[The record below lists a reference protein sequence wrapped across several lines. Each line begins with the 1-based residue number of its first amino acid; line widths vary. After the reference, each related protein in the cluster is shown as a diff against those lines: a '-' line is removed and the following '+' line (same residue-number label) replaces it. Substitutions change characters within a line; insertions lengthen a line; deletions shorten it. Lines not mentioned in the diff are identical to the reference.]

1 MGKKKLTE
9 EELRFNEDI
18 KKVVLDILEKNK
30 KPMIKIS
37 LSDDKPNLF
46 QSKFGG
52 VPYLPKDMEVPKNK
66 ENKQL
71 TLLAQINIEELP
83 KNNIYPME
91 EGMLQFW
98 ILNDDVL
105 GLDYDTHLGDGFKV
119 VYYKEIDKS
128 VTEEE
133 VLEKYNPYKD
143 EDSYF
148 PIEGE
153 FSLSFKLTDGYCTAS
168 DDRFSKLFIKEI
180 EKFEKEKGEEYKEI
194 FEKYKKNNIG
204 YNICYDFYEIFEE
217 DKNLNDKLFES
228 GHKIGG
234 FPNFTQSDIREIG
247 DYEILLLQ
255 IDSEGT
261 EKNEIIWG
269 DCGIANFFIRE
280 KDLKELNF
288 DKVIYNWDCC

>member
-18 KKVVLDILEKNK
+18 KKIVLDILEKNK

-66 ENKQL
+66 ENEQF

-105 GLDYDTHLGDGFKV
+105 GLDYDTHLGNGFKV
-119 VYYKEIDKS
+119 VYYKDIDKS

-133 VLEKYNPYKD
+133 ILEKYNPYKD

-217 DKNLNDKLFES
+217 DKNLNDKLFGA

-234 FPNFTQSDIREIG
+234 YPDYTQNDIRDEE
-247 DYEILLLQ
+247 YEILLLQ
-255 IDSEGT
+255 IDSEET

>member
-66 ENKQL
+66 ENEQF

-148 PIEGE
+148 PVEGE
-153 FSLSFKLTDGYCTAS
+153 FSLSFKLTDGYFS
-168 DDRFSKLFIKEI
+168 DSNDDFSEIVDREMK
-180 EKFEKEKGEEYKEI
+180 KFHLENKEKYKEI
-194 FEKYKKNNIG
+194 LKV
-204 YNICYDFYEIFEE
+204 YDDKEYLSYWDIWDILEE
-217 DKNLNDKLFES
+217 DKEIGKKLFEA

-234 FPNFTQSDIREIG
+234 FPNFTQSDIRKIG

-261 EKNEIIWG
+261 EKNEIMWG

>member
-1 MGKKKLTE
+1 
-9 EELRFNEDI
+9 
-18 KKVVLDILEKNK
+18 
-30 KPMIKIS
+30 
-37 LSDDKPNLF
+37 DKPNLF

-52 VPYLPKDMEVPKNK
+52 VPYLPKNVEIPMNK
-66 ENKQL
+66 ENEQL

-83 KNNIYPME
+83 KNNIYPMKK
-91 EGMLQFW
+91 GILQFW

-105 GLDYDTHLGDGFKV
+105 GLDYDTHLGNGFKV

-133 VLEKYNPYKD
+133 VLEKYKPYKD

-148 PIEGE
+148 PVEGE

-168 DDRFSKLFIKEI
+168 DDRFSKLFVKEI

-194 FEKYKKNNIG
+194 FEKYRKNNLG

-217 DKNLNDKLFES
+217 DKNLNDKLFGA

-234 FPNFTQSDIREIG
+234 YPDYTQNDIRDEE
-247 DYEILLLQ
+247 YEILLLQ

-261 EKNEIIWG
+261 EKNEIMWG

-288 DKVIYNWDCC
+288 EKVIYNWDCC

>member
-18 KKVVLDILEKNK
+18 KKIVLDILEKNK
-30 KPMIKIS
+30 KSMIKIS

-66 ENKQL
+66 ENEQF

-105 GLDYDTHLGDGFKV
+105 GLDYDTHLGNGFKV

-133 VLEKYNPYKD
+133 VLEKYKPYKD

-153 FSLSFKLTDGYCTAS
+153 FSLSFKLTDGYFS
-168 DDRFSKLFIKEI
+168 DSNDDFREI
-180 EKFEKEKGEEYKEI
+180 ANREMKKFHIENKEKYNEILKAYDDKEYLSYWDI
-194 FEKYKKNNIG
+194 WDIL
-204 YNICYDFYEIFEE
+204 EE
-217 DKNLNDKLFES
+217 DKKIGEILFES

-261 EKNEIIWG
+261 EKNEIMWG
-269 DCGIANFFIRE
+269 DCGVANFFIRE

-288 DKVIYNWDCC
+288 EKVIYNWDCC

>member
-1 MGKKKLTE
+1 MAKKKLSE
-9 EELRFNEDI
+9 ENVRFNNEI
-18 KKVVLDILEKNK
+18 KKIVLDILEKNK
-30 KPMIKIS
+30 KPMIEIS
-37 LSDDKPNLF
+37 LSDEKPNLF

-52 VPYLPKDMEVPKNK
+52 VPYLPKDVEVPKNK
-66 ENKQL
+66 ENQQL

-83 KNNIYPME
+83 KNNIYSMK
-91 EGMLQFW
+91 EGILQFW
-98 ILNDDVL
+98 ILNDDIL
-105 GLDYDTHLGDGFKV
+105 GLDYDTHLGDGYKII
-119 VYYKEIDKS
+119 YYKEIDKS

-133 VLEKYNPYKD
+133 ILEKYKPYKD

-148 PIEGE
+148 PVEGE

-168 DDRFSKLFIKEI
+168 DDRFSKLFVKEI

-194 FEKYKKNNIG
+194 FEKYRKNNLG

-217 DKNLNDKLFES
+217 DKNLNDKLFGA

-234 FPNFTQSDIREIG
+234 YPDYTQNDIRDEE
-247 DYEILLLQ
+247 YEILLLQ
-255 IDSEGT
+255 IDSEET

-288 DKVIYNWDCC
+288 DRAIYNWDCC

>member
-52 VPYLPKDMEVPKNK
+52 IPYLPKNAGAPKNK
-66 ENKQL
+66 ENEQL

-91 EGMLQFW
+91 EGILQFW

-133 VLEKYNPYKD
+133 VLEKYKPYKD

-148 PIEGE
+148 PVEGE
-153 FSLSFKLTDGYCTAS
+153 FSLSFKLTDGYFS
-168 DDRFSKLFIKEI
+168 DSNDDFREI
-180 EKFEKEKGEEYKEI
+180 VNREMKKFHIENKEKYKEI
-194 FEKYKKNNIG
+194 LKV
-204 YNICYDFYEIFEE
+204 YDDKEYLSYWDIWDILEE
-217 DKNLNDKLFES
+217 DKEIGKKLFEA

-261 EKNEIIWG
+261 EKNEIMWG

-288 DKVIYNWDCC
+288 EKVIYNWDCC

>member
-1 MGKKKLTE
+1 MEKKKLSE
-9 EELRFNEDI
+9 EEVKFNNEI
-18 KKVVLDILEKNK
+18 KKIVLDILEKNK

-37 LSDDKPNLF
+37 LSDEKPNLF

-52 VPYLPKDMEVPKNK
+52 VPYLPKNVEVPKNK
-66 ENKQL
+66 ENQQL

-83 KNNIYPME
+83 KNNIYPMK

-105 GLDYDTHLGDGFKV
+105 GLDYDPHLGDGFKII
-119 VYYKEIDKS
+119 YYKEIDKS

-133 VLEKYNPYKD
+133 VLEKYKPYKD

-153 FSLSFKLTDGYCTAS
+153 FSLSFKLTDGYFS
-168 DDRFSKLFIKEI
+168 DSNDDFREIVDREMKKFHDENKDKYSDILKIYDKENQLN
-180 EKFEKEKGEEYKEI
+180 YWEI
-194 FEKYKKNNIG
+194 WDIL
-204 YNICYDFYEIFEE
+204 EE
-217 DKNLNDKLFES
+217 DKEIGERLFGA

-234 FPNFTQSDIREIG
+234 FPNFTQSDIREVG

-261 EKNEIIWG
+261 EKNEIMWG

-280 KDLKELNF
+280 KDLKKLNF
-288 DKVIYNWDCC
+288 DRAIYNWDCC

>member
-1 MGKKKLTE
+1 MKKKKLTE

-18 KKVVLDILEKNK
+18 KKVVLDILERNK

-37 LSDDKPNLF
+37 LSDNKPNLF

-52 VPYLPKDMEVPKNK
+52 IPYLPKDMEAPKNK

-128 VTEEE
+128 VTEKE
-133 VLEKYNPYKD
+133 VLEKYKPYKD

-153 FSLSFKLTDGYCTAS
+153 FSLSFKLTDGYFS
-168 DDRFSKLFIKEI
+168 DSNDDFREIVDREMK
-180 EKFEKEKGEEYKEI
+180 KFYDENKEKYSNILKIYDKENQLN
-194 FEKYKKNNIG
+194 YW
-204 YNICYDFYEIFEE
+204 EIWDILEE
-217 DKNLNDKLFES
+217 DKEIGEKLFGA

-234 FPNFTQSDIREIG
+234 FPDFTQSDIREVG

-255 IDSEGT
+255 IDSDRT
-261 EKNEIIWG
+261 EKNEIMWG

-288 DKVIYNWDCC
+288 DRAIYNWDCC

>member
-52 VPYLPKDMEVPKNK
+52 IPYLPKNVEVPKNK
-66 ENKQL
+66 KNEQL

-91 EGMLQFW
+91 EGILQFW

-133 VLEKYNPYKD
+133 VLEKYKPYKD

-148 PIEGE
+148 PIENE
-153 FSLSFKLTDGYCTAS
+153 FSLSFKLTDGYFS
-168 DDRFSKLFIKEI
+168 DSNDDFREI
-180 EKFEKEKGEEYKEI
+180 VNREMKKFHIENKEKYKEI
-194 FEKYKKNNIG
+194 LKV
-204 YNICYDFYEIFEE
+204 YDDKEYLSYWDIWDILEE
-217 DKNLNDKLFES
+217 DKEIGKKLFEA

-234 FPNFTQSDIREIG
+234 FPNFTQSDVREIG

-261 EKNEIIWG
+261 EKNEIMWG

>member
-1 MGKKKLTE
+1 MRKKKLTE

-30 KPMIKIS
+30 KSMIKIS

-52 VPYLPKDMEVPKNK
+52 VPYLPKNVEVPKNK
-66 ENKQL
+66 KNEQL

-91 EGMLQFW
+91 EGILQFW

-105 GLDYDTHLGDGFKV
+105 GLDYDTHLGNGFKV

-133 VLEKYNPYKD
+133 VLEKYKPYKD

-153 FSLSFKLTDGYCTAS
+153 FSLSFKLTDGYFS
-168 DDRFSKLFIKEI
+168 DSNDDFREIVDKEMKKFHI
-180 EKFEKEKGEEYKEI
+180 ENKEKYKEI
-194 FEKYKKNNIG
+194 LKV
-204 YNICYDFYEIFEE
+204 YDDKEYLSYWDIWDILEE
-217 DKNLNDKLFES
+217 DKKIGEILFES

-261 EKNEIIWG
+261 EKNEIMWG

-288 DKVIYNWDCC
+288 EKVIYNWDCC

>member
-1 MGKKKLTE
+1 MRKKKLTE

-30 KPMIKIS
+30 KSMIKIS

-52 VPYLPKDMEVPKNK
+52 VPYLPKNVEVPKNK
-66 ENKQL
+66 KNEQL

-91 EGMLQFW
+91 KGILQFW

-133 VLEKYNPYKD
+133 VLEKYKPYKD

-148 PIEGE
+148 PVEGE

-168 DDRFSKLFIKEI
+168 DDRFSKLFVKEI

-194 FEKYKKNNIG
+194 FEKYRKNNLG

-217 DKNLNDKLFES
+217 DKNLNDKLFGA

-234 FPNFTQSDIREIG
+234 YPDYTQNDIRDEE
-247 DYEILLLQ
+247 YEILLLQ

-261 EKNEIIWG
+261 EKNEIMWG

>member
-9 EELRFNEDI
+9 EELRFTEDI

-52 VPYLPKDMEVPKNK
+52 VPYLPKDVEAPKNK
-66 ENKQL
+66 KNEQL

-91 EGMLQFW
+91 EGILQFW

-133 VLEKYNPYKD
+133 VLEKYKPYKD

-148 PIEGE
+148 PVEGE
-153 FSLSFKLTDGYCTAS
+153 FSLSFKLTDGYFS
-168 DDRFSKLFIKEI
+168 DSNDDFREIVDKEMK
-180 EKFEKEKGEEYKEI
+180 KFHLENKEKYKEI
-194 FEKYKKNNIG
+194 LKIYDDEKFLSYWDIWD
-204 YNICYDFYEIFEE
+204 ILEE
-217 DKNLNDKLFES
+217 DKEIGKKLFEA

-261 EKNEIIWG
+261 EKNEIMWG

-288 DKVIYNWDCC
+288 EKVIYNWDCC

>member
-1 MGKKKLTE
+1 MAKKKLSE
-9 EELRFNEDI
+9 EEVRFNNEI
-18 KKVVLDILEKNK
+18 KKIVLDILEKNK
-30 KPMIKIS
+30 KPMIEIS

-52 VPYLPKDMEVPKNK
+52 VPYLPKDVEAPKNK
-66 ENKQL
+66 ENEQL
-71 TLLAQINIEELP
+71 TLLAQINIDELP
-83 KNNIYPME
+83 ENNIYPMK
-91 EGMLQFW
+91 EGILQFW
-98 ILNDDVL
+98 ILNDDIL
-105 GLDYDTHLGDGFKV
+105 GLDYDTHLGDGYKII
-119 VYYKEIDKS
+119 YYKEIDKS

-133 VLEKYNPYKD
+133 ILEKYKPYKD

-217 DKNLNDKLFES
+217 DKNLNDKLFGA

-234 FPNFTQSDIREIG
+234 YPDYTQNDIRDEE
-247 DYEILLLQ
+247 YEILLLQ
-255 IDSEGT
+255 IDSEET